1 MYQALSVTVAPDN
14 AGLDFGLII
23 QGEVQHFRI
32 SLEALRDQFGADE
45 ADDDDALLDC
55 FLDGEQVICA
65 KAFALS
71 TIPPQQIQS
80 AYNLAGF
87 LRRSCHFFLFCV
99 RFRSADLE
107 LWIQPCAPCADLYG
121 EPSTVERRETL
132 IRIGAGAVKDAQ
144 VEQHYTCT

>member
-14 AGLDFGLII
+14 AGLDFGLVIR
-23 QGEVQHFRI
+23 GEVQHFRI

-71 TIPPQQIQS
+71 TIPPSKSRVRITS
-80 AYNLAGF
+80 RDFCGAHAISSFSVCASGVPTWNFGF
-87 LRRSCHFFLFCV
+87 NPVRRVLIFTESRRRSS
-99 RFRSADLE
+99 RA
-107 LWIQPCAPCADLYG
+107 
-121 EPSTVERRETL
+121 RR
-132 IRIGAGAVKDAQ
+132 
-144 VEQHYTCT
+144 